1 MIKVLLELFKI
12 FFSQPSVAKSKSEVQ
27 KTKRV
32 YITEDDIITS
42 SGRYPER
49 AKSPELTEEVRRN
62 IKDIAAR
69 VNALLNELGWEEKVS
84 ISSGFRTSA
93 SNSTTK
99 GAAKKSSH
107 MLGKAVDIVQPKNDN
122 KLGKLIRQT
131 QGDEGRGGIL
141 ARHGL
146 MMEAIEI
153 TVGQQTSWVHVDT
166 VPRAYRAT
174 YEFKP

>member
-12 FFSQPSVAKSKSEVQ
+12 FFSQPSAAKLGVQ
-27 KTKRV
+27 KTKRI
-32 YITEDDIITS
+32 YITEEDIVTS

-49 AKSPELTEEVRRN
+49 AKSSELTDEVRRN
-62 IKDIAAR
+62 IKDTANR
-69 VNALLNELGWEEKVS
+69 VNALLNELNWNEKVL
-84 ISSGFRTSA
+84 ISSGFRTSV
-93 SNSTTK
+93 SNAVTK

-107 MLGKAVDIVQPKNDN
+107 MMGKAVDIVQPKNDN

-146 MMEAIEI
+146 MMESIEVTI
-153 TVGQQTSWVHVDT
+153 GQQTSWVHLDT